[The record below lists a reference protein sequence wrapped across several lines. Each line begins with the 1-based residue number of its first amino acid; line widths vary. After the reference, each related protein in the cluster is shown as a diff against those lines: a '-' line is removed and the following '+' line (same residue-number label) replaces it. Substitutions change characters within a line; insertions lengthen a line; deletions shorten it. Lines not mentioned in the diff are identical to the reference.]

1 MKRTSSGVPDLA
13 GLDPYIAGAVDEA
26 NRRQKQRTMTKDQKR
41 QANRN
46 RVTYDLPV
54 ELTDRLTALA
64 AEIDCPVS
72 QVVRYLL
79 EQGLTTVTLD
89 EMVSKRTPSRS
100 MRFEFI
106 LFKDTTKGHR

>member
-1 MKRTSSGVPDLA
+1 MKRTSAGVPDLA

-54 ELTDRLTALA
+54 ELTDRLSGLA
-64 AEIDCPVS
+64 EELDCPVS
-72 QVVRYLL
+72 QVVRFLL
-79 EQGLTTVTLD
+79 EHGLTVVTLD
-89 EMVSKRTPSRS
+89 DMVAKRTVSRS
-100 MRFEFI
+100 MRFEFV
-106 LFKDTTKGHR
+106 LYKDAAKGHR

>member
-13 GLDPYIAGAVDEA
+13 GLDPYIADALEDGS
-26 NRRQKQRTMTKDQKR
+26 RRQRQRTMTKEQRR

-54 ELTDRLTALA
+54 ELTDRLSAMADEL
-64 AEIDCPVS
+64 DCPVS

-79 EQGLTTVTLD
+79 ENGIETVTLD
-89 EMVSKRTPSRS
+89 EMVNKRTVSRS
-100 MRFEFI
+100 MRFEFV
-106 LFKDTTKGHR
+106 LYKDATKGRP